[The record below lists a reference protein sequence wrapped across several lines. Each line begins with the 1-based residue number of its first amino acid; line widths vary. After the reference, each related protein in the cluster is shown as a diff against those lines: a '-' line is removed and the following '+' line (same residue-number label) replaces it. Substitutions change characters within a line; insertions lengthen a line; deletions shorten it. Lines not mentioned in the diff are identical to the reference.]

1 VQVSTSPPKFNVFL
15 NLNDVLKDPY
25 KRFIENKLKTHFE
38 MNGLP
43 LKIIYK
49 KTVNPYE

>member
-1 VQVSTSPPKFNVFL
+1 M
-15 NLNDVLKDPY
+15 DILKSPY
-25 KRFIENKLKTHFE
+25 KRFIENKLKKKFE

-49 KTVNPYE
+49 KSENPYE